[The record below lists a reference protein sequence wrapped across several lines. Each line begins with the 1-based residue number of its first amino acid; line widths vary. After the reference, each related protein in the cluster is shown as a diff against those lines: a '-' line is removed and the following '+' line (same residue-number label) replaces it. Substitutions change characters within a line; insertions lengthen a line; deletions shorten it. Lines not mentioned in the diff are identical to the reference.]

1 MSAIWIIVLLLV
13 AFVFARNFRSD
24 KMWWIYI
31 SCIIAGL
38 LVGMLSKEVIVR
50 SGMNKQDTSITQLIN
65 TVDDFNYACT
75 QSLVRTVTEGTA
87 NRLSGVVSNMS
98 ELKLKLS
105 DALISNTC
113 ANGRDSPA
121 IEDDS

>member
-13 AFVFARNFRSD
+13 AFVFARGFRSD

-31 SCIIAGL
+31 SCIVAGL

-50 SGMNKQDTSITQLIN
+50 SGMNKQDASITQLIN

>member
-13 AFVFARNFRSD
+13 AFVFARGFRSD

-31 SCIIAGL
+31 SCIVAGL

-75 QSLVRTVTEGTA
+75 QSLVRIVTEGTT

-105 DALISNTC
+105 DALVSNTC

>member
-13 AFVFARNFRSD
+13 AFVFARGFRSD

-31 SCIIAGL
+31 SCIVAGL

-50 SGMNKQDTSITQLIN
+50 SGMNKKDTSITQLIN
-65 TVDDFNYACT
+65 TVDDYSSACT
-75 QSLVRTVTEGTA
+75 QSLVCTVTEGTTV
-87 NRLSGVVSNMS
+87 RLTGVAGYIVKDE
-98 ELKLKLS
+98 ELF
-105 DALISNTC
+105 DALTKNNTFT
-113 ANGRDSPA
+113 NGRDSPE

>member
-13 AFVFARNFRSD
+13 AFVFARGFRSD

-31 SCIIAGL
+31 SCIVAGL

-50 SGMNKQDTSITQLIN
+50 SGTNKQDTSITQLIN
-65 TVDDFNYACT
+65 TVDDYSSACT
-75 QSLVRTVTEGTA
+75 QSLVCTVTEGTTV
-87 NRLSGVVSNMS
+87 RLTGVAGYIVKDE
-98 ELKLKLS
+98 ELF
-105 DALISNTC
+105 DALTKNNTFT
-113 ANGRDSPA
+113 NGRDSPE

>member
-13 AFVFARNFRSD
+13 AFVFARGFRSD

-31 SCIIAGL
+31 SCIVAGL

-105 DALISNTC
+105 DALVSNTC

>member
-13 AFVFARNFRSD
+13 AFVFARGFRSD

-31 SCIIAGL
+31 SCIVAGL
-38 LVGMLSKEVIVR
+38 LVGMLSKEVIETSKKV
-50 SGMNKQDTSITQLIN
+50 NHTTSITQLVN
-65 TVDDFNYACT
+65 TVDDYSSACT
-75 QSLVRTVTEGTA
+75 QSLVCTVTEGTT
-87 NRLSGVVSNMS
+87 NCLSGVVSNMA

-105 DALISNTC
+105 DALISNIYT
-113 ANGRDSPA
+113 NGRDSPA

>member
-13 AFVFARNFRSD
+13 AFVFARGFRSD

-31 SCIIAGL
+31 SCIVAGL

-50 SGMNKQDTSITQLIN
+50 SGMNKKDTSITQLIN
-65 TVDDFNYACT
+65 TVDDYSSTCT
-75 QSLVRTVTEGTA
+75 QSLVCTVTEGTTDC
-87 NRLSGVVSNMS
+87 LSGVVSNMT

-105 DALISNTC
+105 DALISNIYT
-113 ANGRDSPA
+113 NGRDSPA

>member
-1 MSAIWIIVLLLV
+1 MSAIWIIVLLIV
-13 AFVFARNFRSD
+13 AFVLGRNFRSD

-31 SCIIAGL
+31 SCIVAGL

-65 TVDDFNYACT
+65 TVDDYSSACT
-75 QSLVRTVTEGTA
+75 QSLVCTVTEGTT
-87 NRLSGVVSNMS
+87 NCLSGVVSNMS
-98 ELKLKLS
+98 ELKVKLS
-105 DALISNTC
+105 DALISNIYT
-113 ANGRDSPA
+113 NGRDSPA

>member
-13 AFVFARNFRSD
+13 AFVFARGFRSD

-31 SCIIAGL
+31 SCIVAGL
-38 LVGMLSKEVIVR
+38 LVGMLSKEVVVR

-75 QSLVRTVTEGTA
+75 QSLVRTVTEGTT

-121 IEDDS
+121 IEDNS

>member
-13 AFVFARNFRSD
+13 AFVFARGFRSD

-31 SCIIAGL
+31 SCIVAGL

-105 DALISNTC
+105 DTLISNTC

>member
-13 AFVFARNFRSD
+13 AFVFARGFRSD

-31 SCIIAGL
+31 SCIVAGL

-65 TVDDFNYACT
+65 AVDDFNYACT

>member
-13 AFVFARNFRSD
+13 AFVFARGFRSD

-31 SCIIAGL
+31 SCIITGL

-75 QSLVRTVTEGTA
+75 QSLVRTVTEGTT

-105 DALISNTC
+105 DALVSNTC

>member
-13 AFVFARNFRSD
+13 AFVFARGFRSD
-24 KMWWIYI
+24 KMWWTYI
-31 SCIIAGL
+31 SCIVAGL

-75 QSLVRTVTEGTA
+75 QSLVRTVTEGTT

-105 DALISNTC
+105 DALVSNTC

>member
-13 AFVFARNFRSD
+13 AFVFARGFRSD

-38 LVGMLSKEVIVR
+38 LVGMLSKEVIETSKKV
-50 SGMNKQDTSITQLIN
+50 NHTTSITQLVN
-65 TVDDFNYACT
+65 TVDDYSSACT
-75 QSLVRTVTEGTA
+75 QSLVCTVTEGTT
-87 NRLSGVVSNMS
+87 NCLSGVVSNMA

-105 DALISNTC
+105 DALISNIYT
-113 ANGRDSPA
+113 NGRDSPA

>member
-13 AFVFARNFRSD
+13 AFVFARGSRSD

-31 SCIIAGL
+31 SCIVAGL

-75 QSLVRTVTEGTA
+75 QSLVRTVTEGTT

-105 DALISNTC
+105 DALVSNAC
-113 ANGRDSPA
+113 ANERDSPA

>member
-13 AFVFARNFRSD
+13 AFVFARGFRSD

-31 SCIIAGL
+31 SCIVAGL

-98 ELKLKLS
+98 ELKLKLT

>member
-13 AFVFARNFRSD
+13 AFVFARGFRSD

-38 LVGMLSKEVIVR
+38 LVGMLSKEVIETSKKV
-50 SGMNKQDTSITQLIN
+50 NHTTSITQLVN
-65 TVDDFNYACT
+65 TVDDYSSACT
-75 QSLVRTVTEGTA
+75 QSLVCTVTEGTT
-87 NRLSGVVSNMS
+87 NCLSGVVSNMS
-98 ELKLKLS
+98 ELKVKLS
-105 DALISNTC
+105 DALISNIYT
-113 ANGRDSPA
+113 NERDSPA

>member
-13 AFVFARNFRSD
+13 AFVFARGFRSD

-31 SCIIAGL
+31 SCIVAGL

-75 QSLVRTVTEGTA
+75 QSLVRTVTEGIT

-105 DALISNTC
+105 DALVSNTC

>member
-13 AFVFARNFRSD
+13 AFVFARGFRSD

-38 LVGMLSKEVIVR
+38 LVGMLSKEVIETSKKV
-50 SGMNKQDTSITQLIN
+50 NHTTSITQLVN
-65 TVDDFNYACT
+65 TVDDFNSACT
-75 QSLVRTVTEGTA
+75 QSLVCTVTEGTT
-87 NRLSGVVSNMS
+87 NCLSGVVSNMA

-105 DALISNTC
+105 DALISNIYT
-113 ANGRDSPA
+113 NGRDSPA

>member
-13 AFVFARNFRSD
+13 AFVFARGFRSD

-31 SCIIAGL
+31 SCIVAGL
-38 LVGMLSKEVIVR
+38 LVGMLSKEVIETSKKV
-50 SGMNKQDTSITQLIN
+50 NHTTSITQLVN
-65 TVDDFNYACT
+65 TVDDYSSACT
-75 QSLVRTVTEGTA
+75 QSLVCTVTEGTT
-87 NRLSGVVSNMS
+87 NCLSGVVSNMT

-105 DALISNTC
+105 DALISNIYT
-113 ANGRDSPA
+113 NGRDSPA

>member
-13 AFVFARNFRSD
+13 AFVFARGFRSD

-31 SCIIAGL
+31 FCIVAGL

-75 QSLVRTVTEGTA
+75 QSLVRTVTEGTT

-105 DALISNTC
+105 DALVSNTC

>member
-13 AFVFARNFRSD
+13 AFVFARGFRSD

-31 SCIIAGL
+31 SCIVAGL

-75 QSLVRTVTEGTA
+75 QSLVRTVTEGTT

-98 ELKLKLS
+98 ELKLKLL
-105 DALISNTC
+105 DVLISNTC

-121 IEDDS
+121 IEDDG